1 MRFAMISIAVN
12 LVLNLAFI
20 LPLKHMGPPLAT
32 ATRTRQGKGT
42 QGRRRRFIVEFTGE
56 KLADAALVAS
66 TRATITAQP
75 GAVQGVRL
83 WPYPERKMMRVGF
96 EVDPGTDTLSELR
109 LVLQSGGQPVS
120 ETWLNR
126 WTW

>member
-1 MRFAMISIAVN
+1 MA
-12 LVLNLAFI
+12 
-20 LPLKHMGPPLAT
+20 LAT
-32 ATRTRQGKGT
+32 RSRQGKGS
-42 QGRRRRFIVEFTGE
+42 QGRRRRFIVEFTGDR
-56 KLADAALVAS
+56 LADAALVAS

-75 GAVQGVRL
+75 GAVHNVRL
-83 WPYPERKMMRVGF
+83 WPYPERKLMRVGF
-96 EVDPGTDTLSELR
+96 EVDPGNDNLSELR